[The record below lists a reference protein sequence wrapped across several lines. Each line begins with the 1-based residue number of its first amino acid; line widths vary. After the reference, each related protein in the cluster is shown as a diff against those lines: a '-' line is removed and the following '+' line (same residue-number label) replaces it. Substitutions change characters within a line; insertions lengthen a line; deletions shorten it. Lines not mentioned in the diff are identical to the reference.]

1 MNEKNLSFQDIIHI
15 IFMIKNNNYIK
26 QTVFKNKLRLFEIM
40 SEDT

>member
-1 MNEKNLSFQDIIHI
+1 MYYEI
-15 IFMIKNNNYIK
+15 MIKNNNYIK